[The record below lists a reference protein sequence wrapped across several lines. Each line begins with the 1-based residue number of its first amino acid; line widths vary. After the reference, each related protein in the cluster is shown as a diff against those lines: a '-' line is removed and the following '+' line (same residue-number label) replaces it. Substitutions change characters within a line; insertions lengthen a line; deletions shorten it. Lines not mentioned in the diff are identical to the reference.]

1 MAAPV
6 KLLIR
11 VLFFYARSR
20 CTAHVD
26 MKFSLHSVHGGV
38 KNIDEIHQRA
48 RRAEELGYD
57 GIFLGES
64 HLSSI
69 DSFQTLASCAM
80 MTQRVLLG
88 IAVTNMVFRHPTVLA
103 GAAASLNEIS
113 KGRAILGVGTGDGP
127 VYTQGLKATRLQE
140 FEQGVRLIRHLAQ
153 GKPAKFPTGNIAIG
167 FTITKPVPIYV
178 SAEGPKGLQLAGRSA
193 DGVILG
199 TGFDLPVYHW
209 AQQQIRA
216 GAQAANRDHSKIAIV
231 AAGMLCVRADG
242 GEARRIVRNRIANR
256 AHHNFR
262 FTFETVPAE
271 ELAGVKRFMAA
282 FDVMKPMEERV
293 NPDLVN
299 GYLVRR
305 FSIAGNAQ
313 ECIERIEEL
322 KTAGVS
328 HLMLTPARKVYHE
341 TVESFATKVLPHF
354 RERR

>member
-1 MAAPV
+1 MLRPYCC
-6 KLLIR
+6 LL
-11 VLFFYARSR
+11 
-20 CTAHVD
+20 
-26 MKFSLHSVHGGV
+26 MKFSLHSLHGGV
-38 KNIDEIHQRA
+38 KNIDQIHQRA

-80 MTQRVLLG
+80 ITQRVLLG

-113 KGRAILGVGTGDGP
+113 KGRAILGIGTGDGP
-127 VYTQGLKATRLQE
+127 VYTQGLKATPLKE
-140 FEQGVRLIRHLAQ
+140 FEQGVRLIRHLVQ
-153 GKPAKFPTGNIAIG
+153 GNATTFPTGKVAIG
-167 FTITKPVPIYV
+167 FTIDKPTPVYV

-199 TGFDLPVYHW
+199 TGFDLRVYAW
-209 AQQQIRA
+209 AQEQIRK
-216 GAQAANRDHSKIAIV
+216 GAQETGRQERDVPII
-231 AAGMLCVRADG
+231 AAGMLCVRDNG
-242 GEARRIVRNRIANR
+242 DEARRIVRNRIANR

-262 FTFETVPAE
+262 FTFETVPAG
-271 ELAGVKRFMAA
+271 ELAGVKRFMDA

-293 NPDLVN
+293 DPELVN
-299 GYLVRR
+299 DYLVRR

-322 KTAGVS
+322 KIAGVS
-328 HLMLTPARKVYHE
+328 HLMLTPARKIYGE
-341 TVESFATKVLPHF
+341 TVEAFATKVMPHF
-354 RERR
+354 KDRP

>member
-1 MAAPV
+1 
-6 KLLIR
+6 
-11 VLFFYARSR
+11 
-20 CTAHVD
+20 

-80 MTQRVLLG
+80 ITKRVLLG

-113 KGRAILGVGTGDGP
+113 TGRAIVGLGTGDGP
-127 VYTQGLKATRLQE
+127 VYSQGLKATPLIE
-140 FEQGVRLIRHLAQ
+140 FEEGVRLIRRLVQ
-153 GKPAKFPTGNIAIG
+153 GKPALFPTGKVGIG
-167 FTITKPVPIYV
+167 FTINKPAPIYV

-199 TGFDLPVYHW
+199 TGFDLSVYEW
-209 AQQQIRA
+209 AKENIRA
-216 GAQAANRDHSKIAIV
+216 GAAEAGRNESAIGII
-231 AAGMLCVRADG
+231 AAGMLCVRGDG
-242 GEARRIVRNRIANR
+242 DEARKIVRNRIANR

-262 FTFETVPAE
+262 FTLATVPPE
-271 ELAGVKRFMAA
+271 ELEGVNAFMDG
-282 FDVMKPMEERV
+282 FDVMRPMEDRV
-293 NPDLVN
+293 DPDLVN
-299 GYLVRR
+299 DYLIQR
-305 FSIAGNAQ
+305 FSIAGNPT

-322 KTAGVS
+322 KAAGVE
-328 HLMLTPARKVYHE
+328 HLMLTPARKVYGE
-341 TVESFATKVLPHF
+341 TVEAFATKVIPHF
-354 RERR
+354 RT